1 MTHDS
6 DRLRADLARY
16 YDQNAAER
24 AVRTLSGERVAR
36 RGWFIARLQ
45 GEGRHSLVEIGTG
58 PGIDGAAFRAAG
70 FDVAGVDLSTAHV
83 ALARAAGIDAHVAA
97 AQELPFANASFDAL
111 WSMSV
116 LMHMPDPDLE
126 AALAEFARVLRPGG
140 LAAFGM
146 WGGDGSEGAN
156 PDDTLDPPRY
166 FNWRTDAAIAAAI
179 SRHARLEAFEAW
191 PVRDAGGRSHHYQ
204 WAVARFGGARVVS
217 DVVIGWRQV
226 QAGHRPAGD
235 LVVPLADVL
244 PAGAGGVQAGACRAA
259 CRDGALAGAARESRR
274 LT

>member
-1 MTHDS
+1 MSHDS

-24 AVRTLSGERVAR
+24 AARTLPGQRVAR
-36 RGWFIARLQ
+36 RGWFMARLKE
-45 GEGRHSLVEIGTG
+45 EGRRSLIEIGTG

-70 FDVAGVDLSTAHV
+70 FDVAGVDLSAVHV
-83 ALARAAGIDAHVAA
+83 ELARAAGIDARVAT
-97 AQELPFANASFDAL
+97 AQGLPFASASFDAL

-146 WGGDGSEGAN
+146 WGGDGSQGAN

-166 FNWRTDAAIAAAI
+166 FNWRTDAAMAAAL
-179 SRHARLEAFEAW
+179 SRHARLESFEAW
-191 PVRDAGGRSHHYQ
+191 PVRDAGGRTHHYQ
-204 WAVARFGGARVVS
+204 WAVARFGDA
-217 DVVIGWRQV
+217 
-226 QAGHRPAGD
+226 PA
-235 LVVPLADVL
+235 
-244 PAGAGGVQAGACRAA
+244 
-259 CRDGALAGAARESRR
+259 DGSP
-274 LT
+274 